1 MTDKPAPFRNPKNK
15 LIIYKITVIYATFYI
30 LTKLYSIFA
39 ENQSVL
45 PILIISLPLAII
57 GLIAWWQL
65 KQNKTNWWFIALSVI
80 VISAVRYFEVDWVW
94 WLNQNL

>member
-15 LIIYKITVIYATFYI
+15 LIIYKITVIYAAFYI